1 MKITT
6 DLSQVLSTRPQVQ
19 APRSPQIPSMKHL
32 EQVQVRIDQSIA
44 DRLTMERSLND
55 ALSITQMSHSVLQ
68 KAMVV
73 SSRLRN
79 VAEQTIMSG
88 RTDSGELQTA
98 MAEIQGA
105 MQQYGERIAAPA
117 VQATPLAQNGVE
129 RVIAAAEAFRSGTV
143 PGTQELNAI
152 DRQLSGSLTETG
164 RTVEQLQER
173 LQTLAR
179 SLPEPAAFNPGS
191 AVPETARMITENG
204 TLALNVQGHINR
216 EAAVRLIGG

>member
-6 DLSQVLSTRPQVQ
+6 DLSQVLSTRPQAQ
-19 APRSPQIPSMKHL
+19 IPRSPQIASARQQ
-32 EQVQVRIDQSIA
+32 EQMQVRIDQSIT

-55 ALSITQMSHSVLQ
+55 AMSITQMSHTLLQ

-73 SSRLRN
+73 SSRLRS
-79 VAEQTIMSG
+79 VAEQTIVSG

-117 VQATPLAQNGVE
+117 VQAQEGVQ
-129 RVIAAAEAFRSGTV
+129 RVIAAAGAYQAGTA

-152 DRQLSGSLTETG
+152 DRQLSGGLAETG

-173 LQTLAR
+173 LQALAR
-179 SLPEPAAFNPGS
+179 SLPEPEGFNPGS
-191 AVPETARMITENG
+191 AGPETARMITENG
-204 TLALNVQGHINR
+204 TLALNVQGHISR
-216 EAAVRLIGG
+216 EATARLIAG